1 MALPTI
7 SQYLMPLSSA
17 VLQVLAFIMGRG
29 VLVLPL
35 SLPQFTAV
43 MLAPFMPAQLVAS
56 RLSLYNT
63 ADQAKLAAEQAKPA
77 QSSTTDTPRSA
88 PESSGHGE

>member
-1 MALPTI
+1 MMLSCQVSYAALLI
-7 SQYLMPLSSA
+7 

-35 SLPQFTAV
+35 TLPQFVAV

-56 RLSLYNT
+56 RLSFY
-63 ADQAKLAAEQAKPA
+63 KAAEQDSATAQAMPA
-77 QSSTTDTPRSA
+77 HSTVRDTRQPSS
-88 PESSGHGE
+88 ESSAHGELS